1 MPEVG
6 ELESPPDSPWHG
18 IEIKMVKTNVSL
30 EKLVETLETRRWK
43 VDDKLEENL
52 EINVESMIKT
62 RDLGKTVSTSEG
74 QLTILKGIDL
84 EIKKSE
90 SVAIVGASGSGKTT
104 LLSLLAGLDTP
115 SRGCIFLGANELT
128 ALDEEQRARVR
139 GDMVGFVF
147 QTFQL
152 LGSLTAIENVMLPA
166 ELKGD
171 PKAAEKARVLLER
184 VGLEHRNSHYPRQ
197 LSGGEQ
203 QRVAI
208 ARAFAS
214 SVEVLFADEP
224 TGNLDTKTGA
234 HIIDLIFELNREFGT
249 TLVLVT
255 HDLRLADRCDRSIV
269 IESGEI
275 VTGKL

>member
-1 MPEVG
+1 M
-6 ELESPPDSPWHG
+6 
-18 IEIKMVKTNVSL
+18 
-30 EKLVETLETRRWK
+30 
-43 VDDKLEENL
+43 
-52 EINVESMIKT
+52 
-62 RDLGKTVSTSEG
+62 
-74 QLTILKGIDL
+74 KGIDL

-115 SRGCIFLGANELT
+115 SRGRISLGQYELT
-128 ALDEEQRARVR
+128 SLDEEQRAGVR
-139 GDMVGFVF
+139 AELVGFVF
-147 QTFQL
+147 QSFQL

-171 PKAAEKARVLLER
+171 RDAADKAAMLLDR
-184 VGLEHRNSHYPRQ
+184 VGLGHRTHHYPRQ

-214 SVEVLFADEP
+214 SAEILFADEP
-224 TGNLDTKTGA
+224 TGNLDTTTGL
-234 HIIDLIFELNREFGT
+234 HVIDLIFDLNEEFGT

-255 HDLRLADRCDRSIV
+255 HDQRLADRCDRAIHLA
-269 IESGEI
+269 SGEI
-275 VTGKL
+275 VIPDTSNVTPISTNA